1 MSNTEAGRE
10 PVQIVEIDQ
19 AICVNRFGVAPC
31 TAALTSA
38 VPNKCFNTR
47 KTCQDTANYTINAL
61 TPLTLR
67 FCKSQAVIPK
77 SWGAIPCLLSV
88 STTPMQLNP
97 GGASK
102 NSGPLGA
109 RATVTIKM
117 RDLPHADFKVDPYQS
132 ERYSGA
138 AQFSWV
144 GYNPKDRGMFWSK
157 WIRRNPYY
165 TNWFI
170 RIREGYIEDDP
181 ASMVTRTYIIEDITD
196 PSADGTVTIKAQD
209 IFGLA
214 DNDKAQCPAASN
226 GLLGVDLTATG
237 YWLNMRVAA
246 AEWTRRGG
254 TDIYYY
260 VGSVIPAEPDSITLN
275 GVVSTQ
281 VAWGPGYN
289 EWSWTDQDG
298 LGHNTVYVKLTYD
311 PDSKAAGWVMGLIPD
326 TFALTDWVAGEY
338 PALGGTIRIGDE
350 CLTFTAAAEG
360 ATLCTMSGVVRGT
373 DGTTA
378 EDHSIG
384 DRAQLC
390 YRVTATPCWQV
401 AQTLLQTY
409 AGVLATYIDAVAWAL
424 EYNTYL
430 PSMTASAL
438 ITEPTGVNQLLGEL
452 CQQYLFDIWWDER
465 DQEIK
470 FKALRSSTT
479 APYTLNDRQHIMKGW
494 STKVDMSQ
502 RVSEVWVFYK
512 QKDPT
517 KKLDDTKNYSAVHI
531 IDDPSLELAT
541 KYSAPAIK
549 QIFSRWL
556 ESDAQCIQ
564 LVFRYL
570 ARFQDGAKYLKIRV
584 DAKDRSIWTGAIVET
599 SLYSMVDAVGLP
611 EAKRWQVISA
621 EEVVPGEI
629 VEYNLLNMSFA
640 ASRYLVWQDD
650 PLAHVSTGKWADANG
665 LVATI
670 KGYSWR

>member
-1 MSNTEAGRE
+1 MSNTESGRE
-10 PVQIVEIDQ
+10 PVTLVEIDQ

-31 TAALTSA
+31 AAALLPS
-38 VPNKCFNTR
+38 VPHKCFNTMR
-47 KTCQDTANYTINAL
+47 TCADTANFDLDTI
-61 TPLTLR
+61 PLTLR
-67 FCKSQAVIPK
+67 FCKSMQVVPRT
-77 SWGAIPCLLSV
+77 WGAVPCLESV

-117 RDLPHADFKVDPYQS
+117 RDLPSADFRVDLYQS

-138 AQFSWV
+138 AQFSGA
-144 GYNPKDRGMFWSK
+144 GYNPLDRGSLWSK

-165 TNWFI
+165 ANWFI

-181 ASMVTRTYIIEDITD
+181 ATMITRTYIIEDISEPD
-196 PSADGTVTIKAQD
+196 SKGSVTIKAQD

-226 GLLGVDLTATG
+226 GLLSVDLTATG
-237 YWLNMRVAA
+237 YTVNIRHVAA
-246 AEWTRRGG
+246 QWTKHGA
-254 TDIYYY
+254 TTIYYY
-260 VGSVIPAEPDSITLN
+260 VGSILDPKPDFVLVN
-275 GVVSTQ
+275 GVAYTE
-281 VAWGPGYN
+281 VAWGGVVGGQ
-289 EWSWTDQDG
+289 WAWTDQDG
-298 LGHNTVYVKLTYD
+298 LGYNTVYIKLNDNAD
-311 PDSKAAGWVMGLIPD
+311 PDSKADGYVVASYTTSFP
-326 TFALTDWVAGEY
+326 LTDWVAGEY
-338 PALGGTIRIGDE
+338 PAGGGTIRIGDE
-350 CLTFTAAAEG
+350 CMTFTAAAEG
-360 ATLCTMSGVVRGT
+360 ATLCVLSGIVRGT

-378 EDHSIG
+378 ETHSIG

-390 YRVTATPCWQV
+390 YRVTAVPCWEV
-401 AQTLLQTY
+401 AQELLQTY
-409 AGVLATYIDAVAWAL
+409 AGVPATYIDAVAWAD
-424 EYNTYL
+424 EYNSYL
-430 PSMTASAL
+430 PSMTATTL

-479 APYTLNDRQHIMKGW
+479 APYILNDKQNIMPGW
-494 STKVDMSQ
+494 TTKVDMGQ

-531 IDDPSLELAT
+531 IDDPSLELAK
-541 KYSAPAIK
+541 KYGSPAIK
-549 QIFSRWL
+549 MIFSRWL

-570 ARFQDGAKYLKIRV
+570 ARYQDGAKYIKFRL

-599 SLYSMVDAVGLP
+599 NMYSMVDAVGIP
-611 EAKRWQVISA
+611 EGRRWQVISA
-621 EEVVPGEI
+621 EEVIPGEV
-629 VEYNLLNMSFA
+629 VEYNCLNMSFA
-640 ASRYLVWQDD
+640 ASRYLVWQVGG
-650 PLAHVSTGKWADANG
+650 AGRTGKWADASG
-665 LVATI
+665 LVAGI
-670 KGYSWR
+670 KGYSWK